1 MFEVATMSECKTV
14 IVVMAG
20 GRGTRFWPRSREQRP
35 KQFLPI
41 LGEASLLRQ
50 TVDRVLP
57 SHRPECIFIA
67 TTTDLAEATRRLL
80 PELPAE
86 NILAEPEGRNTA
98 PCLALALVA
107 IARRQP
113 EAVMAVLSA
122 DHWIGDDDRFLEDL
136 RVAAEHASRTHELV
150 TFGIPPA
157 YPETGYGYIETTGEG
172 RIRQAVAFREKP
184 PLETALTYLQ
194 SGRHFW
200 NAGIFIWRLQDLR
213 AELATHAPG
222 VLGPL
227 EAWDRAGAK
236 PEDLPAAYAQCEA
249 TSVDYALMEKSTRV
263 AVVPATFRWSDV
275 GSWPALLVF
284 QDKDAEGNS
293 VQGDAVLVDSHDC
306 AIFGGT
312 RLVALA
318 GVSDLIVVD
327 EPDALLI
334 THRERAQG
342 VKNVVEELKRRGRKD
357 LL

>member
-1 MFEVATMSECKTV
+1 MSTLSTV

-35 KQFLPI
+35 KQFLNI
-41 LGEASLLRQ
+41 LGEQSLLRQ

-57 SHRPECIFIA
+57 AYGPEGIYIA
-67 TTTDLAEATRRLL
+67 TTTDLADATRRML
-80 PELPAE
+80 PELPADQV
-86 NILAEPEGRNTA
+86 LAEPEGRNTA
-98 PCLALALVA
+98 PCLALAMVA

-113 EAVMAVLSA
+113 DAVMVVLSA
-122 DHWIGDDDRFLEDL
+122 DHWIGEDARFLEDL
-136 RVAAEHASRTHELV
+136 QVAVEYAARTTELV

-157 YPETGYGYIETTGEG
+157 YPETGYGYIETEGEG
-172 RIRQAVAFREKP
+172 RVRRAAAFREKP
-184 PLETALTYLQ
+184 PLQTALGYFQ

-200 NAGIFIWRLQDLR
+200 NAGIFVWRLQDLR
-213 AELATHAPG
+213 AELSVHAPG
-222 VLGPL
+222 VLDPL

-236 PEDLPAAYAQCEA
+236 PDELAAAYARCDA
-249 TSVDYALMEKSTRV
+249 TSIDYALLEKSRRV

-275 GSWPALLVF
+275 GSWPALLAF
-284 QDKDAEGNS
+284 QPKDAEGNA
-293 VQGDAVLVDSHDC
+293 VQGDAVLVDAKDC
-306 AIFGGT
+306 AVFGGS

-342 VKNVVEELKRRGRKD
+342 VKNVVDELKRRGRRD